1 MPVKPNFLERVAF
14 FTTNAA
20 PGVLLDLVGAL
31 AYQALSTTVQL
42 NLFPALEEQPG
53 TAAELAD
60 RLNVQERG
68 MVALLGALESIG
80 YVERRNGRYANSKL
94 TQKWLLDNEAF
105 DTASLLAYWDAAMR
119 DLWSYAPQVLRTGER
134 PYDFYEWVEAD
145 PNLAHSFQQTMVM
158 PANIIGQDIAKK
170 VKLPDGPA
178 RLLDVGGGHGMF
190 SIIMCEHYPKLQATI
205 LDSHSALQ
213 TARQHVAKHNLQE
226 RITLQE
232 ADLWAADWGDGYDVI
247 LLFNLLHHF
256 DRQTNMQLLQKTAAA
271 LKPGGTVAI
280 LDQIEGKVR
289 GSVTSAFM
297 HLMALQYY
305 LFANGRVFTHD
316 ELSGMLTQAGFSAIQ
331 FHQFA
336 AAPGTSLMTAVYQ

>member
-134 PYDFYEWVEAD
+134 PYDFYKWVEAD
-145 PNLAHSFQQTMVM
+145 PDLAHSFQQTMVM
-158 PANIIGQDIAKK
+158 AANNTGPDIAKK
-170 VKLPDGPA
+170 LKLPDGPA

-190 SIIMCEHYPKLQATI
+190 RVIMCEHYPQLQASI

-213 TARQHVAKHNLQE
+213 TARQHVDAHNLQE
-226 RITLQE
+226 RISLQE
-232 ADLWAADWGDGYDVI
+232 ADIWTAGWGDGYDVI

-256 DRQTNMQLLQKTAAA
+256 DRQTNMQLLQKTATA
-271 LKPGGTVAI
+271 LKPGGAVAI
-280 LDQIEGKVR
+280 LDQIGSKAR
-289 GSVTSAFM
+289 GSVATALM

-305 LFANGRVFTHD
+305 LFVDGRVFTHD
-316 ELSGMLTQAGFSAIQ
+316 ELSGMLSQVGFSSIQ
-331 FHQFA
+331 FHEFA
-336 AAPGTSLMTAVYQ
+336 AAPGTSLMTAAYQ